1 MTVLALAVASDSS
14 TLDEVASRLMD
25 VADNCAVDPSGSR
38 LVSVREISSIW
49 PESIMDCL
57 AFSSRYLMASMRI
70 FWSGQFRARS
80 TRVSTAISGVQS
92 DAWKALPTLSGE
104 KKE

>member
-1 MTVLALAVASDSS
+1 MIVLALAVVRDSN
-14 TLDEVASRLMD
+14 TFEEVASRLMD
-25 VADNCAVDPSGSR
+25 VAESCAVDPSGSR

-70 FWSGQFRARS
+70 FWSGQCRAKS
-80 TRVSTAISGVQS
+80 TRVSTHCSGVQPV
-92 DAWKALPTLSGE
+92 W
-104 KKE
+104 